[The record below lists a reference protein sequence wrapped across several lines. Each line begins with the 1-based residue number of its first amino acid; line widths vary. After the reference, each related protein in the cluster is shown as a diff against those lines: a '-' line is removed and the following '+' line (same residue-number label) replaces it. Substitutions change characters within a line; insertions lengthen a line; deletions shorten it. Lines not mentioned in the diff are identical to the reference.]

1 MPDAANIVVYVDRT
15 TPYDPTDKTDLVDGV
30 SRLFENLKGGERFTI
45 RTIAD
50 SFTASTS
57 LLDQCVPF
65 CPDQGP
71 LGDLFGSCTE
81 GVMLNDRKHLR
92 QEVVRQLQS
101 LLANFTE
108 LPNSEIVRT
117 IGLSAPGEMRVGRT
131 NRLYLFTDLI
141 ENSLYL
147 PGKRFFSDKNDLLLK
162 QIATDGLIP
171 DLTGAQIQIFG
182 VGRGGNPGDR
192 HPLDQALL
200 SKLTDFWQ
208 RYFAAA
214 KAIVTIQQALGAVD

>member
-1 MPDAANIVVYVDRT
+1 MRFGLARLLGALIVPILLVGPAIADAAKYCAPDAANVVVYVDKT
-15 TPYDPTDKTDLVDGV
+15 TPYDATDKTDLVDGV

-50 SFTASTS
+50 SFTSGTS

-65 CPDQGP
+65 CPDQGM

-117 IGLSAPGEMRVGRT
+117 IGLSAPGELRAGGPIASICSPILSRT
-131 NRLYLFTDLI
+131 RSTSPASASFPTRTI
-141 ENSLYL
+141 
-147 PGKRFFSDKNDLLLK
+147 FFSSRSPPT
-162 QIATDGLIP
+162 A
-171 DLTGAQIQIFG
+171 
-182 VGRGGNPGDR
+182 
-192 HPLDQALL
+192 
-200 SKLTDFWQ
+200 
-208 RYFAAA
+208 
-214 KAIVTIQQALGAVD
+214 